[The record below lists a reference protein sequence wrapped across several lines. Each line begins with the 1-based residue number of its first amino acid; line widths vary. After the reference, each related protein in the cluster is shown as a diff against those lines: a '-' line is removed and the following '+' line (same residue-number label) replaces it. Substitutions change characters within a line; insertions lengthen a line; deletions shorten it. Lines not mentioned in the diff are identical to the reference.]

1 VTSLANASMGQHFAT
16 VLHSSSRVL
25 LQPDLHSDQTRDGQR
40 LQWRAD
46 GSSMRALDSMTET
59 ETHHNDGAV
68 SVACDQSQIESL
80 SVARVPLIYI
90 SRRAKQKSDSAS
102 SHIKVPRYFVR
113 GGPRGCGTCKRYARV
128 RFEVCEGSGGR
139 RLDFQKRGHLEP
151 SALAQ
156 VLVYSTCICVR
167 YLYDR
172 RSSNKRKR
180 ADIFLDDLGIEL
192 IFRPKILGPLLPRLK

>member
-1 VTSLANASMGQHFAT
+1 MVLARGT
-16 VLHSSSRVL
+16 RVCDSKCAREVAGD
-25 LQPDLHSDQTRDGQR
+25 DLTF
-40 LQWRAD
+40 
-46 GSSMRALDSMTET
+46 
-59 ETHHNDGAV
+59 
-68 SVACDQSQIESL
+68 
-80 SVARVPLIYI
+80 
-90 SRRAKQKSDSAS
+90 K
-102 SHIKVPRYFVR
+102 
-113 GGPRGCGTCKRYARV
+113 
-128 RFEVCEGSGGR
+128 
-139 RLDFQKRGHLEP
+139 KRGHLEP